1 MGFFVVFVVTGC
13 LISALSYLQL
23 YLQESPALKKQ
34 CPEDDADYD
43 DDADT
48 KL

>member
-23 YLQESPALKKQ
+23 YLQESPAMKKQ
-34 CPEDDADYD
+34 CPEEDD

>member
-23 YLQESPALKKQ
+23 YLQESPVKKQ